1 MYVMF
6 IRYRRR
12 TSDNKRNENDAQYK
26 AEKPETIL
34 FDKAIGYKQRI
45 RKHFLWRLV
54 EYSGTWYECHR
65 VLKLAQVEKWFKACV
80 GAHNVQNR

>member
-12 TSDNKRNENDAQYK
+12 TSDNKRNEND

-54 EYSGTWYECHR
+54 EYSGTWCECHR
-65 VLKLAQVEKWFKACV
+65 VLKLAQVEKMV
-80 GAHNVQNR
+80 